1 MIIGVELIT
10 YNDTERDEMIARDT
24 SDILRGF
31 KRDVMREGVGR
42 DNWRNVRLG
51 WLNERLWEMN

>member
-1 MIIGVELIT
+1 MIIGVELVT

-42 DNWRNVRLG
+42 DN
-51 WLNERLWEMN
+51 

>member
-1 MIIGVELIT
+1 MIIGVELIP
-10 YNDTERDEMIARDT
+10 YNVTERDEMIARDT